1 MGESRGL
8 NAGGLWMV
16 GLCLIVVLACI
27 GGLVLT
33 YGITDSQSNR
43 AQARASEANAQA
55 AAAAAVAQGRVDEVR
70 AQEEGQ
76 TERLA
81 EEHEFRIEL
90 SQQQNREFQERLI
103 LLVTVLQG
111 MDEERF
117 DRLMAQ
123 LDGKQDHPPAWW
135 AAVAAVLAGLV
146 FVLGLLGWR
155 IWKQWKGWE
164 L

>member
-8 NAGGLWMV
+8 NPGGLWMV

-27 GGLVLT
+27 GGLVLM
-33 YGITDSQSNR
+33 YGIEDSQSNR
-43 AQARASEANAQA
+43 AQARAAEANAQA
-55 AAAAAVAQGRVDEVR
+55 AAAAAVAQGRVDEVQ
-70 AQEEGQ
+70 AQEEGK
-76 TERLA
+76 TERLK
-81 EEHEFRIEL
+81 EEYL
-90 SQQQNREFQERLI
+90 YNLQQGEQLNRQFQERLI

-123 LDGKQDHPPAWW
+123 LDGKEDRTALWW
-135 AAVAAVLAGLV
+135 VAVAAVLAGLV

-155 IWKQWKGWE
+155 IWRNWKGWE